1 MQMEV
6 VQPFTLENIY
16 HPDKS
21 RLKSMIKIWNTFLL
35 KLTSE
40 KELLIS
46 CPYNL
51 HLQLKDRHLTHVGKG
66 LSSLSNKYDN
76 YIWMGHFN
84 AEVSNNLL
92 DDFCEPYN
100 LRILSKK
107 LFASKTR

>member
-76 YIWMGHFN
+76 YI
-84 AEVSNNLL
+84 
-92 DDFCEPYN
+92 
-100 LRILSKK
+100 
-107 LFASKTR
+107 